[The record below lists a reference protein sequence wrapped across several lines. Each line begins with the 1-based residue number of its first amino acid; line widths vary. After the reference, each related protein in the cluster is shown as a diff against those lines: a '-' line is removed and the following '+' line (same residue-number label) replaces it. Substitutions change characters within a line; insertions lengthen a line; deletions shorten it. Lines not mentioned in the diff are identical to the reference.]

1 MMTRPEGWPLRGV
14 QTGCFRM
21 VVTTRDRLR
30 PYLYL
35 LPAAAVLG
43 VFSILPLVYG
53 FGVSLC
59 RYGLAFE
66 RFVGL
71 GNYYRAL
78 IDTEFHQSLLVT
90 IYYVIG
96 TVPAG
101 LILSYLIAGL
111 LFQKLRAR
119 GMYRTI
125 YFLPYVT
132 STVAAAAVWKWI
144 FHPNDRGLA
153 NALLA
158 LLGGERLAW
167 VQESDSIFKVF
178 GGLLGIQLDWPGPS
192 LALLCVI
199 VFSIWHSLG
208 FNIVIFLAGMSAIPQ
223 DVQEAASIDGARGW
237 KLARHVTIPL
247 LGPTIFFL
255 LIVSVIKAF
264 QAFNQIYVMIG
275 ERPMPEA
282 QNVTMFIF
290 SKFYNSGQVGYGSA
304 VAFILFVI
312 IMMLTIFQ
320 MKLIGHR
327 VHY

>member
-1 MMTRPEGWPLRGV
+1 MTA
-14 QTGCFRM
+14 TI
-21 VVTTRDRLR
+21 RDRLR

-35 LPAAAVLG
+35 LPAAVVLG

-53 FGVSLC
+53 LGVSLC
-59 RYGLAFE
+59 RFGIAFE
-66 RFVGL
+66 RFVWL
-71 GNYYRAL
+71 GNYYRAFT
-78 IDTEFHQSLLVT
+78 DAEFHQSLLVT
-90 IYYVIG
+90 VYYVIG

-101 LILSYLIAGL
+101 LILSYAVAGL
-111 LFQKLRAR
+111 LFQNLRAR

-144 FHPNDRGLA
+144 FSPGDRGLA

-158 LLGGERLAW
+158 FAGKEPLQW
-167 VQESDSIFKVF
+167 VQETDSIFNVF
-178 GGLLGIQLDWPGPS
+178 GRLAGLQVDLPGPS

-199 VFSIWHSLG
+199 LFSIWHSLG
-208 FNIVIFLAGMSAIPQ
+208 FNIVIFLAGMSAIPR
-223 DVQEAASIDGARGW
+223 DVHEAAAIDGARGW
-237 KLARHVTIPL
+237 RLARHVTIPL
-247 LGPTIFFL
+247 LSPTIFFL
-255 LIVSVIKAF
+255 LVISVIKAF
-264 QAFNQIYVMIG
+264 QAFNQIYVMISD
-275 ERPMPEA
+275 RPPPEA

-312 IMMLTIFQ
+312 ILVLTLFQ
-320 MKLIGHR
+320 MKLLARR